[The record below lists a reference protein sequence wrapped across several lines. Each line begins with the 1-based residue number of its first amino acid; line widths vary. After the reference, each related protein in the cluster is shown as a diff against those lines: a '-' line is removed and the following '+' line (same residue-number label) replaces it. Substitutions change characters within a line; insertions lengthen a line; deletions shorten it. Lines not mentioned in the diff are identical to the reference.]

1 MIKTEKKGLLA
12 IEGFPVMLV
21 FVVIILAFMKTAPNA
36 FLRPT
41 IYMSFLTYNAPT
53 LVLAAGLTL
62 IITAGEID
70 LSFPSV
76 IAFCGMV
83 FTYLFHITGMIFI
96 PFLAALAAG
105 AFIGY
110 MNGLILTKVGIPS
123 IMTTLGTNFFW
134 TGLTILISGGVSLN
148 VNPIKG
154 SLLHTLLVGR
164 IGDLFPA
171 QAIWSIGLTIF
182 VWYLLNRHTFGE
194 SIMFIGDNV
203 NVARV
208 MGVNVDSTK
217 IKVFTLMGLMGGFAA
232 CLLTF
237 EMTNFWT
244 NQGSGFLLP
253 VMAAVFIGGTSITG
267 GEGRVIGT
275 LFGMFIVG
283 SLETGVTA
291 SGVGGFWTRLTTG
304 LIMLGSIALNIVLDR
319 TNGKRLCFFD
329 NLKNSVFTK
338 GLKKE

>member
-83 FTYLFHITGMIFI
+83 FAYLFHITGMIFI

-110 MNGLILTKVGIPS
+110 MKGLILTKVGIP
-123 IMTTLGTNFFW
+123 
-134 TGLTILISGGVSLN
+134 
-148 VNPIKG
+148 
-154 SLLHTLLVGR
+154 
-164 IGDLFPA
+164 
-171 QAIWSIGLTIF
+171 
-182 VWYLLNRHTFGE
+182 
-194 SIMFIGDNV
+194 
-203 NVARV
+203 
-208 MGVNVDSTK
+208 
-217 IKVFTLMGLMGGFAA
+217 
-232 CLLTF
+232 
-237 EMTNFWT
+237 
-244 NQGSGFLLP
+244 
-253 VMAAVFIGGTSITG
+253 
-267 GEGRVIGT
+267 
-275 LFGMFIVG
+275 
-283 SLETGVTA
+283 
-291 SGVGGFWTRLTTG
+291 
-304 LIMLGSIALNIVLDR
+304 
-319 TNGKRLCFFD
+319 
-329 NLKNSVFTK
+329 
-338 GLKKE
+338 

>member
-83 FTYLFHITGMIFI
+83 FAYLFHITGMIFI

-105 AFIGY
+105 ASIGY
-110 MNGLILTKVGIPS
+110 MNGLIITKVGIPS
-123 IMTTLGTNFFW
+123 IMTTLGTNFFL
-134 TGLTILISGGVSLN
+134 TGLTILMSGEVALN

-194 SIMFIGDNV
+194 SIMSV
-203 NVARV
+203 
-208 MGVNVDSTK
+208 SYTHL
-217 IKVFTLMGLMGGFAA
+217 TLP
-232 CLLTF
+232 T
-237 EMTNFWT
+237 
-244 NQGSGFLLP
+244 
-253 VMAAVFIGGTSITG
+253 IY
-267 GEGRVIGT
+267 
-275 LFGMFIVG
+275 
-283 SLETGVTA
+283 
-291 SGVGGFWTRLTTG
+291 
-304 LIMLGSIALNIVLDR
+304 
-319 TNGKRLCFFD
+319 
-329 NLKNSVFTK
+329 SV
-338 GLKKE
+338 

>member
-1 MIKTEKKGLLA
+1 MKIQKRGILS
-12 IEGFPVMLV
+12 IEGLPVALV
-21 FVVIILAFMKTAPNA
+21 FMVVILAFMKTAPNA

-76 IAFCGMV
+76 IAFSGMV
-83 FTYLFHITGMIFI
+83 FSYLFQITGMVFI
-96 PFLAALAAG
+96 PFLAAIAAG

-110 MNGLILTKVGIPS
+110 MNGIILTKIGIPS
-123 IMTTLGTNFFW
+123 IMTTLATNFFW
-134 TGLTILISGGVSLN
+134 TGLTILISGGISLN

-154 SLLHTLLVGR
+154 S
-164 IGDLFPA
+164 
-171 QAIWSIGLTIF
+171 
-182 VWYLLNRHTFGE
+182 Y
-194 SIMFIGDNV
+194 
-203 NVARV
+203 
-208 MGVNVDSTK
+208 VDATK
-217 IKVFTLMGLMGGFAA
+217 IKVFTLMGLLGGFAA
-232 CLLTF
+232 VLLTF

-304 LIMLGSIALNIVLDR
+304 LIMLGSIALNIVLDK
-319 TNGKRLCFFD
+319 TSEKSFSFVD
-329 NLKNSVFTK
+329 NIKNSVFTK
-338 GLKKE
+338 GLKK

>member
-76 IAFCGMV
+76 IAFVEWC
-83 FTYLFHITGMIFI
+83 LPIFSHHWNDFYS
-96 PFLAALAAG
+96 FLAALAAG

-194 SIMFIGDNV
+194 SIMFIVDNV